1 MPDFEMCTIS
11 RITNPLALSLII
23 LLGVVNVGHTQELQ
37 EAITA
42 GKKEYMRSCALCHG
56 DNGKGNGIYA
66 SKLTVKP
73 TNLTLLQKVNN
84 GIFPTRKIFRTIEGS
99 DDTKLHGPSAMP
111 VWGDRFDHES
121 VLYVDE
127 RFTRTFVR
135 GRIFE
140 LILFLEEIQVQ

>member
-1 MPDFEMCTIS
+1 MYTIS
-11 RITNPLALSLII
+11 GITKSIALLLIM
-23 LLGVVNVGHTQELQ
+23 LLGFINVGYSQELQ
-37 EAITA
+37 DAITA

-56 DNGKGNGIYA
+56 DNGKGNGVYA
-66 SKLTVKP
+66 SKLTVRP
-73 TNLTLLQKVNN
+73 VNLTLLQKENN
-84 GIFPTRKIFRTIEGS
+84 DIFPTRKIFRTIEGS
-99 DDTKLHGPSAMP
+99 DDLKLHGPSAMP

-140 LILFLEEIQVQ
+140 LILYLEEIQVQ